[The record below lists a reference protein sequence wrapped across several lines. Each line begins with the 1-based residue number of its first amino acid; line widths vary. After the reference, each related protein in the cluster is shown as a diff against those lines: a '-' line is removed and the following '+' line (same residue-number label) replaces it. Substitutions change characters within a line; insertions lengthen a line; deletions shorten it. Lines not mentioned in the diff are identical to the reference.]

1 LVAAGW
7 RYKATDKDVD
17 LACRVMG
24 TLGEPIS
31 EQNEARV
38 LSAFSSAIDKQL
50 SSYPSTLEQDQAEEV
65 NSNIPW

>member
-1 LVAAGW
+1 
-7 RYKATDKDVD
+7 
-17 LACRVMG
+17 MG

-50 SSYPSTLEQDQAEEV
+50 SSYTSTLEKDLSEEA
-65 NSNIPW
+65 NANTPW